1 MRGLLMTWDELACE
15 VKKAKLIEMRGQKD
29 KYLEVVVAVA
39 DLKPMTDLFDSYFGS
54 PLKPEGERASAEAA
68 RYADPFGGVQM
79 RQILYVREIEKAVH
93 GALLWPWADGVSVT
107 VKIFCVTAL
116 LKVDT

>member
-1 MRGLLMTWDELACE
+1 MTWDELADI

-39 DLKPMTDLFDSYFGS
+39 DLKPVTDLFDAYFG
-54 PLKPEGERASAEAA
+54 PAMKPAGERASAEAA
-68 RYADPFGGVQM
+68 LYAGPFGGVQI
-79 RQILYVREIEKAVH
+79 RQILYIRNIENSIH

-107 VKIFCVTAL
+107 VKIFC
-116 LKVDT
+116 